1 MCSPTLAFSAL
12 STVVS
17 FVQAGQ
23 QADTEA
29 EIAKN
34 QADFEQ
40 GKAKYNAR
48 VSENAAQQTINA
60 GVEKENAL
68 RLKTAR
74 LKSQQK
80 TQLGAFNVNVNTGSA
95 FQLQQDTETLGEADA
110 LRIRSNT
117 LNQADALSEQSNL
130 LEAEGEYAQIAGRN
144 KASAAKA
151 AGRNKQI
158 GSVLSFGKKVAG
170 SGVADKWFT
179 PSSSANVSSNTF
191 RGDGPLLSYRNK

>member
-1 MCSPTLAFSAL
+1 MCSATLAFTAL
-12 STVVS
+12 STLVS

-40 GKAKYNAR
+40 GKSKYNAR

-74 LKSQQK
+74 LQSQQK
-80 TQLGAFNVNVNTGSA
+80 TQLGAFNVNVNSGSA

-117 LNQADALSEQSNL
+117 LNQAGALSEQSNL
-130 LEAEGEYAQIAGRN
+130 LEAEGEYAQIAGKN
-144 KASAAKA
+144 KAAAAKA
-151 AGRNKQI
+151 AGRNKQV
-158 GSVLSFGKKVAG
+158 GSLLSFGGKVAG

-179 PSSSANVSSNTF
+179 PSSSANAGGGGFSGN
-191 RGDGPLLSYRNK
+191 GALLSYGN